1 MRDLQGGDTHAL
13 LALFSGL
20 SATQRQKSLHP
31 VETHNQ
37 SVITGS
43 LGMHVAQRSRCVTS
57 VQRSWAPAEPCE
69 GFGLGQT
76 SPCAGSALSQH
87 PQHLSGSLS
96 GVLHLVL
103 PQACPNYRG
112 PQSKEFSRPE
122 YCSG

>member
-43 LGMHVAQRSRCVTS
+43 LGMHVAQRSRCVTG
-57 VQRSWAPAEPCE
+57 VQRSWAPA
-69 GFGLGQT
+69 
-76 SPCAGSALSQH
+76 SPARCVR
-87 PQHLSGSLS
+87 S
-96 GVLHLVL
+96 GVYACAFLFFKDANVL
-103 PQACPNYRG
+103 LY
-112 PQSKEFSRPE
+112 F
-122 YCSG
+122 